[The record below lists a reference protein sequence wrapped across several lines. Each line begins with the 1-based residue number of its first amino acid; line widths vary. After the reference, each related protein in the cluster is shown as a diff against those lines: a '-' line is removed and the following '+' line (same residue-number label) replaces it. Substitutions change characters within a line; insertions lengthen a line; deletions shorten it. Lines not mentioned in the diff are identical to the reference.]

1 MATAYLSLGSNLGDR
16 LGYLAEAI
24 RRLGAPHTRVTQVSS
39 IYETAPWGKTDQ
51 PSFLNMAAAVE
62 TDLTPDELLRH
73 ILSVEQVLGRVR
85 TVRWGPR
92 TVDIDML
99 LYGDERRAT
108 PDLQLPHPRMANRAF
123 VLVPLLEIAPH
134 LPYREALDALDP
146 AGIDLF
152 MGAEVFQNRTNG
164 VQ

>member
-16 LGYLAEAI
+16 LNYLTEAV
-24 RRLGAPHTRVTQVSS
+24 RRLERPDTRVTQVSS
-39 IYETAPWGKTDQ
+39 IYETAPWGNTDQ

-62 TDLTPDELLRH
+62 TDLTADELLRH
-73 ILSVEQVLGRVR
+73 ILSVEQALGRVR

-99 LYGDERRAT
+99 LFADERRT
-108 PDLQLPHPRMANRAF
+108 TDDLELPHPRMAQRAF

-134 LPYREALDALDP
+134 LPYGEALDALDRT
-146 AGIDLF
+146 GIDLF
-152 MGAEVFQNRTNG
+152 LKAEVFQKRIFG

>member
-16 LGYLAEAI
+16 LGYLTDAI
-24 RRLGAPHTRVTQVSS
+24 RRLATPHTRVTQVSS
-39 IYETAPWGKTDQ
+39 IYKTAPWGNTDQ

-73 ILSVEQVLGRVR
+73 ILSVEQALGRVR

-99 LYGDERRAT
+99 LFADERRT
-108 PDLQLPHPRMANRAF
+108 TGDLELPHPRMAERAF
-123 VLVPLLEIAPH
+123 VLVPLLEIAPY
-134 LPYREALDALDP
+134 LPYGEALDALDRT
-146 AGIDLF
+146 GIDLF
-152 MGAEVFQNRTNG
+152 MEAEVFQKRIFG